1 MWAIK
6 KHVTQQYIRVRLR
19 YQTSAALCCWL
30 WAWWET
36 LLHDYQSH
44 HHYMCVCLWVKLCVC
59 FLLWQGGAGW
69 TNMSFWV
76 SGCRANIDQSAL
88 RHVAGQIKHS
98 SGTKSQWHALSPGWI
113 SLRLSDWPATHHTH
127 QERHRL
133 LQMVLYFKRYS
144 LPFVDVYFSF
154 FSSSC

>member
-6 KHVTQQYIRVRLR
+6 NVRHSSTYEYASVIKHL
-19 YQTSAALCCWL
+19 LCC
-30 WAWWET
+30 AVGSGPRWET
-36 LLHDYQSH
+36 LCTIIRAITAT
-44 HHYMCVCLWVKLCVC
+44 CVCVWVKLCVC

-98 SGTKSQWHALSPGWI
+98 SGTKSQWHTLSPGWI